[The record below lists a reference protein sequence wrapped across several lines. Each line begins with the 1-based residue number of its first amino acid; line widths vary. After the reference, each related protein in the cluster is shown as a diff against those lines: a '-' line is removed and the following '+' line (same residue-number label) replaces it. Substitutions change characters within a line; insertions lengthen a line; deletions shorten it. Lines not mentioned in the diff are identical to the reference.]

1 MLKRKPT
8 AIGALSRGALAGVA
22 GTIAMDLLLYRRYKR
37 DGGTDGLFD
46 WEFSSGTESYEHAAA
61 PAHVGKRIVEGYL
74 QTELEPQTAR
84 SMNNAVH
91 WATGVAW
98 GLAHGALIGS
108 VSSPRARYGLATGT
122 LAWTGSYALL
132 APAGLYQPI
141 WKYPAAVLAKDLS
154 AHLVFGLGT
163 GAAFRALS
171 RSHRR

>member
-74 QTELEPQTAR
+74 QAAGRCHQASTPVWCPRR
-84 SMNNAVH
+84 S
-91 WATGVAW
+91 T
-98 GLAHGALIGS
+98 
-108 VSSPRARYGLATGT
+108 
-122 LAWTGSYALL
+122 
-132 APAGLYQPI
+132 
-141 WKYPAAVLAKDLS
+141 
-154 AHLVFGLGT
+154 
-163 GAAFRALS
+163 
-171 RSHRR
+171 